1 MILFGDL
8 LDMIDTKPED
18 LGLIKQSYM
27 SLLNEPILITDE
39 QFQTQ
44 VKKISTYGSIIIAY
58 KKEENNEMEFTAIVT
73 LIIEPK
79 ISLTNKCVGHIEN
92 MVILDKYKKSTL
104 QKELLERI
112 KKLGKSWNCDRIV
125 LSCLTR
131 DKTKYEKLGFNES
144 YIQMSYQLED
154 TNEFDDIKNNISIT
168 ALEPS
173 CVHCSNIIQRN
184 GFIAYDGS
192 KKTNLFIY
200 FHSIKD
206 SDNFDEN
213 IEKNKILELLRE
225 TKIEGGQALI
235 IIHVVDLMQKYKI
248 VNGNDVIFLYV
259 STISGFNG
267 SEFEWK
273 KDNEFLDKI
282 LNEKLMHFFIIRP

>member
-8 LDMIDTKPED
+8 LDMIESKPED
-18 LGLIKQSYM
+18 LGIIKQSYM

-58 KKEENNEMEFTAIVT
+58 KKEENNEIEFAAIVT

-79 ISLTNKCVGHIEN
+79 ILLTNKCVGHIQD
-92 MVILDKYKKSTL
+92 MTFRDKYKKSTL

-112 KKLGKSWNCDRIV
+112 KKLARSWNCDRIV

-144 YIQMSYQLED
+144 SLQMSYQLED

-184 GFIAYDGS
+184 GFITYDGS

-200 FHSIKD
+200 FNSIKD
-206 SDNFDEN
+206 YDNFDEN
-213 IEKNKILELLRE
+213 TEKNKILGLLGEKDIDGCR
-225 TKIEGGQALI
+225 ALV

-248 VNGNDVIFLYV
+248 VNGNDVSFLYT

>member
-58 KKEENNEMEFTAIVT
+58 KKEENNEMEIAAIVT

-79 ISLTNKCVGHIEN
+79 ISLTNKCVGHIQD

-131 DKTKYEKLGFNES
+131 DKTKYEKMGFNES
-144 YIQMSYQLED
+144 SVQMSYQLEN
-154 TNEFDDIKNNISIT
+154 TNEFDNLKNNISIM

-225 TKIEGGQALI
+225 TKIEGSRVLI

-248 VNGNDVIFLYV
+248 VNGNDVSFLYI
-259 STISGFNG
+259 STISGFNR

-282 LNEKLMHFFIIRP
+282 FNEKLMHFFIIRP

>member
-8 LDMIDTKPED
+8 LDMIESKPED
-18 LGLIKQSYM
+18 LGIIKQSYM
-27 SLLNEPILITDE
+27 SLLNEPILIPDE

-58 KKEENNEMEFTAIVT
+58 KKKENDEMEFAAIVT
-73 LIIEPK
+73 LFVEPK
-79 ISLTNKCVGHIEN
+79 ISLTNKCVGHIQD
-92 MVILDKYKKSTL
+92 MTVHDKYKNSTL

-112 KKLGKSWNCDRIV
+112 KKLAKSWNCDRIV

-131 DKTKYEKLGFNES
+131 DKTKYEKMGFNES
-144 YIQMSYQLED
+144 SIKMSCQLED
-154 TNEFDDIKNNISIT
+154 KNEFDDIKNNISIT

-184 GFIAYDGS
+184 GFITYDGS
-192 KKTNLFIY
+192 KKTNLFLY
-200 FHSIKD
+200 FNSIKD

-213 IEKNKILELLRE
+213 IEKNKTSELLRE
-225 TKIEGGQALI
+225 KDIDSGQVLV

-248 VNGNDVIFLYV
+248 VNGNDVSFLYV

>member
-58 KKEENNEMEFTAIVT
+58 KKEENNEMEIAAIVT

-79 ISLTNKCVGHIEN
+79 ISLTNKCVGHIQD

-131 DKTKYEKLGFNES
+131 DKTKYEKMGFNES
-144 YIQMSYQLED
+144 SVQMSYQLEN
-154 TNEFDDIKNNISIT
+154 TNEFDNLKNNISIM

-225 TKIEGGQALI
+225 TKIEGSRVLI

-248 VNGNDVIFLYV
+248 VNGNDVSFLYI
-259 STISGFNG
+259 STISGFNR

>member
-1 MILFGDL
+1 MIIFGDL
-8 LDMIDTKPED
+8 LDMIESKPED
-18 LGLIKQSYM
+18 LGIIKQSYM

-58 KKEENNEMEFTAIVT
+58 KKEENNEMEFAAIVT

-112 KKLGKSWNCDRIV
+112 KKLARSWNCDRMV

-144 YIQMSYQLED
+144 SIQMSYQLED
-154 TNEFDDIKNNISIT
+154 KNEFDDVINNISIT

-173 CVHCSNIIQRN
+173 CAHCLNIIQRN
-184 GFIAYDGS
+184 SFVSYDGS
-192 KKTNLFIY
+192 KKTNLFLY
-200 FHSIKD
+200 FNSIKD

-225 TKIEGGQALI
+225 KKIEGSQALVI
-235 IIHVVDLMQKYKI
+235 MHVVDLMQKYKI
-248 VNGNDVIFLYV
+248 VSGNDVSFIYI

>member
-1 MILFGDL
+1 M
-8 LDMIDTKPED
+8 T
-18 LGLIKQSYM
+18 
-27 SLLNEPILITDE
+27 
-39 QFQTQ
+39 
-44 VKKISTYGSIIIAY
+44 V
-58 KKEENNEMEFTAIVT
+58 
-73 LIIEPK
+73 
-79 ISLTNKCVGHIEN
+79 H
-92 MVILDKYKKSTL
+92 DKYKNSTL

-112 KKLGKSWNCDRIV
+112 KKLAKSWNCDRIV

-131 DKTKYEKLGFNES
+131 DKTKYEKMGFNES
-144 YIQMSYQLED
+144 SIKMSCQLED
-154 TNEFDDIKNNISIT
+154 KNEFDDIKNNISIT

-184 GFIAYDGS
+184 GFITYDGS
-192 KKTNLFIY
+192 KKTNLFLY
-200 FHSIKD
+200 FNSIKD

-213 IEKNKILELLRE
+213 IEKNKTSELLRE
-225 TKIEGGQALI
+225 KDIDSGQVLV

-248 VNGNDVIFLYV
+248 VNGNDVSFLYV